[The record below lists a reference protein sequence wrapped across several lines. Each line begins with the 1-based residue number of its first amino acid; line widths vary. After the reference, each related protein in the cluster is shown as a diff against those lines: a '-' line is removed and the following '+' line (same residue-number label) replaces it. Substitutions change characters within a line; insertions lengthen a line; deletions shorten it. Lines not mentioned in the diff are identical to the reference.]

1 MYGLRSNYLLTNR
14 GGALLEFIFCS
25 PVIFFLMYGLIYIN
39 SYFDKQQRMTILV
52 RSQGFS
58 QSQQQSDEI
67 LKKDIEFKRESHL
80 DESLLFED
88 RVKYGLDEGVY
99 NLLSVSNLTTVQ
111 DVGIGRIGVEYVKNQ
126 KDRRINTT
134 LIASTR
140 KDDDSYTVEDMAS
153 RHVDYSFASNAVL
166 NNRIFS
172 SLDSG
177 FLDEKSY
184 DKLSAFYYVMG
195 TASSWG
201 SQYIDECLMKFSP
214 YTSCNGTNVVW
225 IKIAT
230 ISAGKTVGEI
240 FSLGVGTVISMGASI
255 IVDGMVDKV
264 FDSAIGKAR
273 EYFEELVRQEVE
285 KAITPK
291 DMEW

>member
-1 MYGLRSNYLLTNR
+1 MSVFRSNYLLTNR

-39 SYFDKQQRMTILV
+39 SYFDKQQRMTILA

-67 LKKDIEFKRESHL
+67 FKKDIEFKQGSHL

-88 RVKYGLDEGVY
+88 RVKYGLGEGSY
-99 NLLSVSNLTTVQ
+99 KLLSVSNLATVR
-111 DVGIGRIGVEYVKNQ
+111 DIGLGRLGVEYVKNQ

-134 LIASTR
+134 LITSTR

-153 RHVDYSFASNAVL
+153 RHVDYSFASNAAL
-166 NNRIFS
+166 NNRVFS

-195 TASSWG
+195 TASGWG
-201 SQYIDECLMKFSP
+201 SQYIDECLMKFKRK
-214 YTSCNGTNVVW
+214 TSCNGTNIVW
-225 IKIAT
+225 IETAA
-230 ISAGKTVGEI
+230 ISGGKSI
-240 FSLGVGTVISMGASI
+240 FEVFTFGGGTAASIGASI
-255 IVDGMVDKV
+255 LVDKILNKI
-264 FDSAIGKAR
+264 FDTGIGKAKQ
-273 EYFEELVRQEVE
+273 YFEELVRQEVE
-285 KAITPK
+285 KAVTPK